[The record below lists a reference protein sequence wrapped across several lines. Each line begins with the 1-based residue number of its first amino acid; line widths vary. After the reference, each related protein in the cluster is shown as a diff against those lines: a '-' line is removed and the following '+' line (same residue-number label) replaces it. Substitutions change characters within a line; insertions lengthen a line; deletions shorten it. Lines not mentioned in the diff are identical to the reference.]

1 MIINVD
7 SQENLNT
14 LNNNIKNKDFILWFY
29 ADWCG
34 HCKAMKD
41 EWSKFEKTAG
51 NEFNIAN
58 VRDDLKD
65 GVEGGCGKN
74 VSGFPKIVAASN
86 GNEVAEH
93 TGGRTLEDLLTFA
106 KENVANNTTAN
117 IKPKKS
123 KKKGNPSK
131 KSKKGKKV
139 TKGKKATKGK
149 KGKKAKKGRKGKPKK
164 EKQN

>member
-7 SQENLNT
+7 SQENLKY

-34 HCKAMKD
+34 HCTAMKD

-58 VRDDLKD
+58 VREDLKD

-74 VSGFPKIVAASN
+74 VSGYPKIVAASN
-86 GNEVAEH
+86 GNQIAEH
-93 TGGRTLEDLLTFA
+93 TGGRTLKDLLTFA
-106 KENVANNTTAN
+106 KQNVSNNTIVNNTQ
-117 IKPKKS
+117 KKS
-123 KKKGNPSK
+123 KKKGKP
-131 KSKKGKKV
+131 SKKGKK
-139 TKGKKATKGK
+139 GKHSK
-149 KGKKAKKGRKGKPKK
+149 KGK
-164 EKQN
+164 

>member
-14 LNNNIKNKDFILWFY
+14 LNNNIKNKDFIIWFY
-29 ADWCG
+29 ANWCG
-34 HCKAMKD
+34 HCNAMKD
-41 EWSKFEKTAG
+41 EWSKFEQTAG

-106 KENVANNTTAN
+106 KENVANNTQQ
-117 IKPKKS
+117 KS
-123 KKKGNPSK
+123 KKKGKPSK
-131 KSKKGKKV
+131 
-139 TKGKKATKGK
+139 KGK
-149 KGKKAKKGRKGKPKK
+149 KGKKGKPSKKAKPSKKGKK
-164 EKQN
+164 KKKKKKKKQN